1 MAAKLGFEAIEYVL
15 KKVLTKKGVGGIP
28 TIPGKAFAMRMKQLV
43 DEMANKMRALGYD
56 INKVKEKDV
65 QGLLDSAKALQ
76 KQKTKAEALQKFP
89 KETHKFFGRPLTE
102 KDFKEIDRLYPPK
115 KDPFQGFTPKIVPK
129 ETEAQVKARLLKT
142 QKETLERLKQKKK
155 PEEPEF
161 ASGGIAGEL
170 HLNDGGRAGFDKG
183 KKVDLGKRRFLKGT
197 GTALGVLSALPVVG
211 KFFKLAKP
219 AATVASKTPM
229 IAQSPEYLGT
239 LIEVLRSKGIEKI
252 TKLGD
257 KITEYK
263 GVVLE
268 EQPGRIEVYRK
279 GKKKEGY
286 HEVLEGTEDV
296 KDEGLETA
304 KIIQGEDEYFGK
316 VSKKGDEDLIEIADE
331 IKGMVPDADEW
342 IQPVRFNKSIN
353 PRLQTQHDYWADIDK
368 KVKKDNFA
376 SGGLVE
382 LLSL

>member
-142 QKETLERLKQKKK
+142 QKETLERLRNKKK
-155 PEEPEF
+155 PPEEPEF
-161 ASGGIAGEL
+161 ASGGL
-170 HLNDGGRAGFDKG
+170 
-183 KKVDLGKRRFLKGT
+183 VD
-197 GTALGVLSALPVVG
+197 
-211 KFFKLAKP
+211 
-219 AATVASKTPM
+219 
-229 IAQSPEYLGT
+229 
-239 LIEVLRSKGIEKI
+239 
-252 TKLGD
+252 
-257 KITEYK
+257 
-263 GVVLE
+263 
-268 EQPGRIEVYRK
+268 
-279 GKKKEGY
+279 
-286 HEVLEGTEDV
+286 
-296 KDEGLETA
+296 
-304 KIIQGEDEYFGK
+304 
-316 VSKKGDEDLIEIADE
+316 
-331 IKGMVPDADEW
+331 
-342 IQPVRFNKSIN
+342 
-353 PRLQTQHDYWADIDK
+353 
-368 KVKKDNFA
+368 
-376 SGGLVE
+376 